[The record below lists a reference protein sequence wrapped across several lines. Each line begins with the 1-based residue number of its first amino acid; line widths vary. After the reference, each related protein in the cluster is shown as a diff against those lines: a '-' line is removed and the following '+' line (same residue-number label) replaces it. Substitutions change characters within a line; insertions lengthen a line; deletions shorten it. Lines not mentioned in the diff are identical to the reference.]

1 MDTRDTRN
9 TPQPASRP
17 APALT
22 GVRRVL
28 RQPAVLVWLAFL
40 LICAVVISRT
50 TFTADL
56 SAFLPRSPSAGQR
69 VLVDQLRDGLV
80 SRLILVGIEGGDPAG
95 RAAVSK
101 RMAASLR
108 GDTQFASVNNG
119 EPVSEERD
127 QRFIFEHR
135 YVLSP
140 LVTPERFSA
149 AGLHQ
154 ALGDSLDLL
163 GSSAGMFAKDLLPHD
178 PTGEVTTLVSRL
190 DSDAQPASQDGVWA
204 SRDGQRAVLV
214 VQTAGAGSDTDAQ
227 ARAMSAV
234 QSAFDAAA
242 KTAPDAAPE
251 SDPNAAPNAA
261 AYHLVMTGPGVFSV
275 ETREN
280 IKHDVA
286 RLSAVSIVLIIAL
299 LLVVYRSPLALVLG
313 LLPVLSGVAAGL
325 ASVSLAFGTVHGLTL
340 GFGTTLI
347 GEAVDYSIYLFVQS
361 SQVQGRWR
369 GVTSANAPVHDP
381 AADSLRT
388 WIATYWPT
396 IRLGVLTSICGFAS
410 MLFSGFPGLV
420 QLGLYSIAGL
430 TTAALVTRF
439 VLPHLRGARFAIRD
453 VSRLAATLARLTRA
467 APRLRGALVVLLI
480 AAVAALA
487 FHREHLW
494 SHELS
499 ALSPV
504 SRQSTSLDE
513 SLRADLGAPDVRYLV
528 VISGASQEAVLE
540 GAEKVSAQLQ
550 PLVDNGTLAGYG
562 SPALFLPSLAAQR
575 VRLASLPPAD
585 VLAERMRAAVAD
597 QSISVKAD
605 AFAPFIADVQA
616 ARQQPPLQRADLRGT
631 SMALAVD
638 ALLTQRDGRWTA
650 MLSLRAPEHT
660 PPATAAAAARG
671 TAVGVATI
679 PPDQSSL
686 NADKI
691 RAAVA
696 QAQVP
701 DALFVDMKAEADSL
715 YINYVREDIH
725 LSLAGLAAIVVLLLI
740 ALRSPRAVAR
750 TLAPLVAAVLVVSAG
765 LAVAGEQ
772 LTILHLI
779 GMLLIVAVGSNYALF
794 FNRPAH
800 GTHDARG
807 AGSASG
813 NAAGNL
819 AGTAFGS
826 ALATASDTPGIAPQ
840 TLVSLLIANLATVAG
855 FGLLALAR
863 VPLLKAFGLTVGPG
877 AILALLF
884 SAILAPAVKRATASS
899 VAERRSGERA

>member
-1 MDTRDTRN
+1 MDTKRRS
-9 TPQPASRP
+9 TPTPDQPA
-17 APALT
+17 APAGANGTRGT
-22 GVRRVL
+22 GGASGASSARRKGGAL
-28 RQPAVLVWLAFL
+28 RQPAVLLWLAFL
-40 LICAVVISRT
+40 LICEVVVSRT

-56 SAFLPRSPSAGQR
+56 SAFLPRSPSASQR

-80 SRLILVGIEGGDPAG
+80 SRLILVGIEGGDSAQ
-95 RAAVSK
+95 RAALSK
-101 RMAASLR
+101 RMGASLR
-108 GDTQFASVNNG
+108 GDAQIASVNNG

-140 LVTPERFSA
+140 LVTPQRFSA
-149 AGLHQ
+149 AGLHE
-154 ALGDSLDLL
+154 ALGESLDLL

-178 PTGEVTTLVSRL
+178 PTGEVTALVNRL
-190 DSDAQPASQDGVWA
+190 DSEAQPSSQDGVWA
-204 SRDGQRAVLV
+204 SRDGRRAVLV
-214 VQTAGAGSDTDAQ
+214 VQTTGAGSDTDAQ
-227 ARAMSAV
+227 ARAMAAV
-234 QSAFDAAA
+234 QNAFAAAA
-242 KTAPDAAPE
+242 KAVR
-251 SDPNAAPNAA
+251 NASAC
-261 AYHLVMTGPGVFSV
+261 HLVMTGPGVFSV

-299 LLVVYRSPLALVLG
+299 LLVVYRSPRALVLG

-361 SQVQGRWR
+361 SQVRRLQD
-369 GVTSANAPVHDP
+369 GVSQADISVSH
-381 AADSLRT
+381 ADSLRE
-388 WIATYWPT
+388 WIAHYWPT

-439 VLPHLRGARFAIRD
+439 VLPHLRGQHFAIRD
-453 VSRLAATLARLTRA
+453 VSKLAAALARLTAA
-467 APRLRGALVVLLI
+467 APRLRGPLAVLLI
-480 AAVAALA
+480 AAVGALA
-487 FHREHLW
+487 FHREHVW

-504 SRQSTSLDE
+504 SRQSMALDE
-513 SLRADLGAPDVRYLV
+513 SLRADVGAPDVRYLV

-550 PLVDNGTLAGYG
+550 PLVDKGVLAGYS

-575 VRLASLPPAD
+575 TRLASLPSAD
-585 VLAERMRAAVAD
+585 VLTQRIQAAVAD
-597 QSISVKAD
+597 QSISVKPE
-605 AFAPFIADVQA
+605 AFMPFIADVEA
-616 ARQQPPLQRADLRGT
+616 ARQQPPLQRADLQGT

-650 MLSLRAPEHT
+650 MLTLRAPEHA
-660 PPATAAAAARG
+660 PAAAPG
-671 TAVGVATI
+671 AVPANASA
-679 PPDQSSL
+679 DQSSL
-686 NADKI
+686 DAGKI

-696 QAQVP
+696 EAQVP
-701 DALFVDMKAEADSL
+701 DALFVDMKAEADRL

-725 LSLAGLAAIVVLLLI
+725 LSLAGLGAIIVLLLI
-740 ALRSPRAVAR
+740 ALRSPLAVAR
-750 TLAPLVAAVLVVSAG
+750 TLAPLLAAVLVVSAG

-794 FNRPAH
+794 FNKPSHGVREHLVAQSQAANHANGLPA
-800 GTHDARG
+800 
-807 AGSASG
+807 S
-813 NAAGNL
+813 
-819 AGTAFGS
+819 
-826 ALATASDTPGIAPQ
+826 PGIAPQ

-884 SAILAPAVKRATASS
+884 SAVLAPAIKQAVAPAPATRS
-899 VAERRSGERA
+899 SGERA